1 MAPFVLPALLRR
13 SRAARACVP
22 DRLDFHLRKRLVAA
36 DGPVTLDVALSLSR
50 GESLALLGP
59 SGTGKTSLL
68 RLLAGLLPA
77 DDGHIAA
84 FGRLWLDRAAG
95 IDLPAR
101 RRRAGLVFQDYALFP
116 NMSVR
121 GNLRFALPRG
131 VRSSQADE
139 LLELVGLA
147 GLADRAPGRL
157 SGGQQQRLAL
167 ARALAAEPELLLLDE
182 PLSALDGTLR
192 RELQEAL
199 AALRARRR
207 TTLILVTH
215 DPAEALRLCERAVL
229 LEAGAVVADGS
240 PAALFGADAAD
251 APLLLAGRVLACET
265 AADGSPRYRIESQ
278 GRQCLARVAPG
289 TVLAPGDGVLLSAG
303 DWRATPLAARRP

>member
-13 SRAARACVP
+13 SRAARACAP

-77 DDGHIAA
+77 DDGHVAA

-121 GNLRFALPRG
+121 GNVRFALPRG
-131 VRSSQADE
+131 VPSSRADQ

-167 ARALAAEPELLLLDE
+167 AAEPELLLLDE
-182 PLSALDGTLR
+182 PLSALDGALR

-199 AALRARRR
+199 AALRAHRR

-215 DPAEALRLCERAVL
+215 DPAEALRLADRAVL

-251 APLLLAGRVLACET
+251 ATLLLAGRVLACET

-289 TVLAPGDGVLLSAG
+289 TVLAPGDGVLLGAG